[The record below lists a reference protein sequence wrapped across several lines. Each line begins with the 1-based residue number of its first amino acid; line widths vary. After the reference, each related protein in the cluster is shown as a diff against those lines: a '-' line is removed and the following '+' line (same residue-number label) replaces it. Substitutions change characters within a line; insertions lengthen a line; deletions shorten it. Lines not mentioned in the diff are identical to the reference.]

1 MRLLIRKK
9 AINYISNWLRKIMN
23 IEDLVPTLE
32 AMLMASEEAVSVE
45 RLLKLLAI
53 SCPDITKDDIKRG
66 LKELAGSYEV
76 RGVELV
82 ELASGYR
89 FRARAKYSQQVGA
102 LWEERKPRYSKALL
116 ETLAIVAYQ
125 QPVTR
130 GEVEHIR
137 GVAVSS
143 NIVRTLLEREWI
155 KVMGHRDVPG
165 RPAVFGTTKEFLD
178 YFGLRKLDEL
188 PSLPAVLDLE
198 VAHDSFA
205 GSVNRDELGVEN
217 KDKRDELNGVAEFDN
232 EATAIV
238 SAESSVLDTNND

>member
-9 AINYISNWLRKIMN
+9 AINYTSNWLRKIMN
-23 IEDLVPTLE
+23 MEDLVPTLE

-45 RLLKLLAI
+45 RLLKLLAV
-53 SCPDITKDDIKRG
+53 SCPHMTKDDIKRG
-66 LKELAGSYEV
+66 LKELAESYEA

-89 FRARAKYSQQVGA
+89 FRARAKYSEQVGA

-143 NIVRTLLEREWI
+143 NIVRTLLDREWI

-188 PSLPAVLDLE
+188 PSLPEVVDLE
-198 VAHDSFA
+198 AAHDSFSD
-205 GSVNRDELGVEN
+205 GGNSDQPGVGT
-217 KDKRDELNGVAEFDN
+217 KYKRDELNGLAEFDN
-232 EATAIV
+232 EVTTVV
-238 SAESSVLDTNND
+238 SAESSVSGTNND

>member
-1 MRLLIRKK
+1 MRLLTRKK
-9 AINYISNWLRKIMN
+9 AINYTSNWLRKIMN
-23 IEDLVPTLE
+23 MEDLVPTIE

-45 RLLKLLAI
+45 RLFKLLAL
-53 SCPDITKDDIKRG
+53 SCPDITKEDIKRG
-66 LKELAGSYEV
+66 LKELAESYEA

-89 FRARAKYSQQVGA
+89 FRARAKYSEQVGA

-143 NIVRTLLEREWI
+143 NIVRTLLDREWI

-188 PSLPAVLDLE
+188 PSLPEVVDLE
-198 VAHDSFA
+198 AAHDSFSD
-205 GSVNRDELGVEN
+205 GGNSDQPGVGT
-217 KDKRDELNGVAEFDN
+217 KYKRDELNGLAEFDN
-232 EATAIV
+232 EVTTVV
-238 SAESSVLDTNND
+238 SAESSVSGANND

>member
-1 MRLLIRKK
+1 
-9 AINYISNWLRKIMN
+9 MN

>member
-1 MRLLIRKK
+1 MRLLTRKK
-9 AINYISNWLRKIMN
+9 AINYTSSWLRKIMN
-23 IEDLVPTLE
+23 MDDLVPTLE

-45 RLLKLLAI
+45 RLLKLLAL

-66 LKELAGSYEV
+66 LKELAESYEA

-89 FRARAKYSQQVGA
+89 FRARAKYSEQVGA

-188 PSLPAVLDLE
+188 PSLPEVADLE
-198 VAHDSFA
+198 AAHESFLDGA
-205 GSVNRDELGVEN
+205 NSDEPVVEN
-217 KDKRDELNGVAEFDN
+217 KDKRNDLNGVPEFDN
-232 EATAIV
+232 EVTAVV
-238 SAESSVLDTNND
+238 SAEPSGLGVNNV

>member
-1 MRLLIRKK
+1 MRLLTQKK

-23 IEDLVPTLE
+23 MEDLVPTLE

-45 RLLKLLAI
+45 RLLKLLAV

-66 LKELAGSYEV
+66 LKELAESYIA

-116 ETLAIVAYQ
+116 ETLAIVAYR

-188 PSLPAVLDLE
+188 PSLPEVVDLE
-198 VAHDSFA
+198 AAHDTFTD
-205 GSVNRDELGVEN
+205 GVNRDELGVEN
-217 KDKRDELNGVAEFDN
+217 KDKRDELNRVADFDN
-232 EATAIV
+232 EVTAVV
-238 SAESSVLDTNND
+238 STESSVLGANND